1 MSNNEANEE
10 KAIVSYER
18 FAEDDTTSADYRR
31 KLDQYVWA
39 NLPLTDAQKREFG
52 QLLQQEA
59 KAEPESK
66 SDSD

>member
-1 MSNNEANEE
+1 MPNSEADEE

-18 FAEDDTTSADYRR
+18 FAEDDTSSADYRR

-39 NLPLTDAQKREFG
+39 NLPLTDAQKREFR

-59 KAEPESK
+59 KEAPESK
-66 SDSD
+66 SGSD

>member
-1 MSNNEANEE
+1 MSSIEVEE
-10 KAIVSYER
+10 KSIVSYER

-31 KLDQYVWA
+31 KLDQYVWD
-39 NLPLTDAQKREFG
+39 NLPLTDVQKREFRHR
-52 QLLQQEA
+52 LQQEA